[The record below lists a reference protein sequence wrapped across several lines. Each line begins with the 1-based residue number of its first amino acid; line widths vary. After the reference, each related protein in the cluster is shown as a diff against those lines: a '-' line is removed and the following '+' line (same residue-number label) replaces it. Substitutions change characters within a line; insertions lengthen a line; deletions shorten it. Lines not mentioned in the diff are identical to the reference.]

1 MTTTDSRPVLRFD
14 DAASQALYGAIYGT
28 ALENLLGTNTVPF
41 GEVYARSGLMDP
53 AVGMVRAGGGYEQP
67 WTRDAT
73 INSWNATSLL
83 APALA
88 ANTLW
93 AVVEKD
99 AAGKLM
105 VQQDSQQ
112 WDQVIWT
119 IGAWHHYLVT
129 GDRDFL
135 QRAYDVVT
143 NTVALREQAAVFG
156 RDARYGLFTGP
167 SFFNDG
173 VSGFSAPTAD
183 GDESRGSES
192 TSYPDVVSSMYLSTN
207 ALYYAAYMRAAEMAE
222 ALDRPADG
230 HRAEAAAI
238 KQAINQHFWN
248 PRTGSYNYELT
259 ADGKQGAYQE
269 GAGLAFTL
277 LFGIADDAQAS
288 SVIANAQRM
297 TRGMPDTY
305 PHWDRY
311 SGAEPGRHNAIVWPL
326 VQGLW
331 AKGLAEHGD
340 VEGFATE
347 TRLLAELVRDSGG
360 FWEIYDGNTGAVEGG
375 YQGATGVLKRRWDSQ
390 PDQTWSATAFIDMM
404 HTGLFGMTFDARGL
418 TFAPTLPHGWGDVTL
433 SGLRYRD
440 AVLTVTLRGTGN
452 VIRSFNLDGRPSRE
466 YGVPASLHGHHTI
479 DITLDSS
486 QT

>member
-1 MTTTDSRPVLRFD
+1 MTTTDSRPLLRFE
-14 DAASQALYGAIYGT
+14 DAASQGLYGATYGA
-28 ALENLLGTNTVPF
+28 ALENLLGINTVPF
-41 GEVYARSGLMDP
+41 GEEHARSGLMDP
-53 AVGMVRAGGGYEQP
+53 GVGMVRAGGGYAQP

-112 WDQVIWT
+112 WDQVIWAV
-119 IGAWHHYLVT
+119 GAWHHYLVT

-143 NTVALREQAAVFG
+143 NTLALREQAAVFG

-173 VSGFSAPTAD
+173 VSGFPMPTAN

-192 TSYPDVVSSMYLSTN
+192 TSYPAVVSAMYLSTN
-207 ALYYAAYMRAAEMAE
+207 ALYYAAYLRAAEMAE
-222 ALDRPADG
+222 ALGRPADG
-230 HRAEAAAI
+230 HRAKAAAI

-259 ADGKQGAYQE
+259 ADGTPGPYQE
-269 GAGLAFTL
+269 GTGLAFSL
-277 LFGIADDAQAS
+277 LFGIADAAQAS
-288 SVIANAQRM
+288 SLISNAQRM
-297 TRGMPDTY
+297 PRGMPDTY

-311 SGAEPGRHNAIVWPL
+311 SSDEPGRHNAIVWPL

-331 AKGLAEHGD
+331 AKGLAGYGD
-340 VEGFATE
+340 VDGFATE

-375 YQGATGVLKRRWDSQ
+375 YQGATGVLKRRWESQ
-390 PDQTWSATAFIDMM
+390 ADQTWSATAFIDMM
-404 HTGLFGMTFDARGL
+404 HTGLFGMTFDGRGL
-418 TFAPTLPHGWGDVTL
+418 TFAPSLPSGWGDVTL
-433 SGLRYRD
+433 SGVRYRD
-440 AVLTVTLRGTGN
+440 TVLTVTLRGTGN
-452 VIRSFNLDGRPSRE
+452 VIRSFNLDGISSTTH
-466 YGVPASLHGHHTI
+466 GVPASLHGHHTI
-479 DITLDSS
+479 EIALES
-486 QT
+486 

>member
-1 MTTTDSRPVLRFD
+1 MTTTDSRPVLRFE
-14 DAASQALYGAIYGT
+14 DAASQALYGATYVA

-135 QRAYDVVT
+135 QRAYDAVT
-143 NTVALREQAAVFG
+143 NTLALREQAAVFG

-173 VSGFSAPTAD
+173 VSGFPAPTAD
-183 GDESRGSES
+183 AGESRGSES
-192 TSYPDVVSSMYLSTN
+192 TSYPDVVSAMYLSIN
-207 ALYYAAYMRAAEMAE
+207 ALYYAAYARAAEMAE
-222 ALDRPADG
+222 ALGRPADG
-230 HRAEAAAI
+230 HRAKAAAI
-238 KQAINQHFWN
+238 KQAINEHFWN
-248 PRTGSYNYELT
+248 PQTGSYNYELT
-259 ADGKQGAYQE
+259 ADGRPGAYQE

-277 LFGIADDAQAS
+277 LFGIADAAQAGS
-288 SVIANAQRM
+288 LIANAQRM
-297 TRGMPDTY
+297 TWGMPDTF

-311 SGAEPGRHNAIVWPL
+311 SSAEPGRHNAVVWPL

-331 AKGLAEHGD
+331 AKGLAKHGD
-340 VEGFATE
+340 VAGFATE

-418 TFAPTLPHGWGDVTL
+418 TFAPTLPPDWGDVTL
-433 SGLRYRD
+433 SSVRYRD
-440 AVLTVTLRGTGN
+440 AVLTVTLRGAGD
-452 VIRSFNLDGRPSRE
+452 VISSFNLDGSPSRE
-466 YGVPASLHGHHTI
+466 YGVPASLDGHHTI
-479 DITLDSS
+479 DITLDS
-486 QT
+486 

>member
-14 DAASQALYGAIYGT
+14 DAAGQALYGAIYAA
-28 ALENLLGTNTVPF
+28 ALENLLGINTVPY

-99 AAGKLM
+99 AAGKLV

-112 WDQVIWT
+112 WDQVAWAV
-119 IGAWHHYLVT
+119 GAWHHYLVT

-135 QRAYDVVT
+135 QSAYDVVT
-143 NTVALREQAAVFG
+143 NTLGIREQAAVFG
-156 RDARYGLFTGP
+156 LDARYGLFTGP

-173 VSGFSAPTAD
+173 VSGFPAPTAD
-183 GDESRGSES
+183 AEESRGSES
-192 TSYPDVVSSMYLSTN
+192 TSYPDVVSAMYLSTN
-207 ALYYAAYMRAAEMAE
+207 ALYYAAYARAADMAD
-222 ALDRPADG
+222 ALGRPADG
-230 HRAEAAAI
+230 HRAKAAAI
-238 KQAINQHFWN
+238 KQAINQYFWN
-248 PRTGSYNYELT
+248 PSTGSYNYELT
-259 ADGKQGAYQE
+259 ADGKPGAYQE
-269 GAGLAFTL
+269 GTGLAFTL
-277 LFGIADDAQAS
+277 LFGIADAAQAD

-297 TRGMPDTY
+297 TWGMPDTF

-311 SGAEPGRHNAIVWPL
+311 SAAEPGRHNAIVWPL

-331 AKGLAEHGD
+331 AKALAKHGA
-340 VEGFATE
+340 VESFATE

-360 FWEIYDGNTGAVEGG
+360 FWEIYDGETGAVEGG

-404 HTGLFGMTFDARGL
+404 HTGLFGMTFDDQGL
-418 TFAPTLPHGWGDVTL
+418 TFAPTLPPGWGDVTL
-433 SGLRYRD
+433 TGIRYRD
-440 AVLTVTLRGTGN
+440 AVLTVTLHGTGTT
-452 VIRSFNLDGRPSRE
+452 IQTFTLDGTERTDHAVPS
-466 YGVPASLHGHHTI
+466 SLHGHHAI
-479 DITLDSS
+479 DITLG
-486 QT
+486 